1 MTEHALIED
10 EQLVEKAVNILVRE
24 MGSVDAGR
32 FLSMPQKQRMESVKR
47 HQQWQDGLNK
57 EQFFSDVFGS

>member
-47 HQQWQDGLNK
+47 HPGRMT
-57 EQFFSDVFGS
+57 GSSTMNGSHRNT